1 VCTLLFDGDLELL
14 PKPKLGAD
22 YLILS
27 SCSKLYFPGP
37 GTVLSTFENL
47 RSWPNLVDAVSN
59 IFHGASVLYY
69 PGPGMV
75 AVCARS

>member
-14 PKPKLGAD
+14 PKPKFGAD
-22 YLILS
+22 CLILS
-27 SCSKLYFPGP
+27 SYSKLYFPGP
-37 GTVLSTFENL
+37 GTVLSILENL

-75 AVCARS
+75 AV